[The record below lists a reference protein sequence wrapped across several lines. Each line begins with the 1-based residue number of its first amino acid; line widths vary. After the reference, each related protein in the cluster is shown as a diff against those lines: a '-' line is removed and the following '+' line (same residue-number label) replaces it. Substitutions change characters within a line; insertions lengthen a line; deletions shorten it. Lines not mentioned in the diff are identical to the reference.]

1 MKKLIALL
9 LALVMA
15 LSITA
20 IGSVGVV
27 AEEVDYENPTITID
41 GILDEDYP
49 ENRVIE
55 DDWWYFFEGKAAY
68 EPLDPKFLDNTLRFT
83 WDNDFIYFYYSCKS
97 KADLYKPAEGET
109 FIKDKTPAE
118 EISVYLDTA
127 PSLKYEAKCQNTT
140 NTAPCK
146 HLYCNANDGEGRYH
160 RLQARV
166 NPAFNNWYN
175 FYRADE
181 GMFKTLD
188 QFIEIRKNED
198 AYKNYEGG
206 WEQAYLD
213 LANGACE
220 SAVFVDYETNTYGC
234 ELKYR
239 RGQGEDHFKCNFNVG
254 TKGYEWSADE
264 NDYGYEGLEIPYT
277 EGACLNPWMVNEGE
291 GMFAIYYSDFPAPT
305 PGGGNDG
312 GDDGPVGPTIDPAV
326 EEVTNMIMALPVTN
340 KVTKDTQAAVDAI
353 DAKLAALNEEQKAAV
368 SADVMAKLTNVK
380 NRLAN
385 ILLAAEIGDVNG
397 DKKADASDAL
407 EVLKSVVGKVAFD
420 KQQMVLADVTNDGK
434 ADAADAL
441 DILKFVVGKLPA
453 FKAATEL
460 LK

>member
-15 LSITA
+15 LSIAAVGT
-20 IGSVGVV
+20 VGVTAV
-27 AEEVDYENPTITID
+27 EEEIDYENPTITID

-49 ENRVIE
+49 ANRVIY
-55 DDWWYFFEGKAAY
+55 DDWWYWFEGKSAY
-68 EPLDPKFLDNTLRFT
+68 EPLDPKFLDNTLHFT
-83 WDNDFIYFYYSCKS
+83 WDNDFIYLYYSCKS

-109 FIKDKTPAE
+109 FIKGTTPAE

-140 NTAPCK
+140 NTEPCK
-146 HLYCNANDGEGRYH
+146 HLYCNANDGAGKYH

-175 FYRADE
+175 YYRADE

-188 QFIEIRKNED
+188 QFIEGRKNED
-198 AYKNYEGG
+198 AYKNYVGG

-254 TKGYEWSADE
+254 TLGYEWSADE
-264 NDYGYEGLEIPYT
+264 NDYGYEGLEIPYS
-277 EGACLNPWMVNEGE
+277 EGACLNPWMVEEGD
-291 GMFAIYYSDFPAPT
+291 GMFAIYYDAYPIIEET
-305 PGGGNDG
+305 ED
-312 GDDGPVGPTIDPAV
+312 TAV
-326 EEVTNMIMALPVTN
+326 QEVVDAIAALPVPN
-340 KVTKDTQAAVDAI
+340 KVTKDTKAAVDAI
-353 DAKLAALNEEQKAAV
+353 DAKLAALTDAQKATIAD
-368 SADVMAKLTNVK
+368 DVMAKLNGVK
-380 NRLAN
+380 ERLEK
-385 ILLAAEIGDVNG
+385 IDLAARIGDVNG

-420 KQQMVLADVTNDGK
+420 KQQVVLADVTNDGK
-434 ADAADAL
+434 VDAADAL

-453 FKAATEL
+453 FTATIEL
-460 LK
+460 MK